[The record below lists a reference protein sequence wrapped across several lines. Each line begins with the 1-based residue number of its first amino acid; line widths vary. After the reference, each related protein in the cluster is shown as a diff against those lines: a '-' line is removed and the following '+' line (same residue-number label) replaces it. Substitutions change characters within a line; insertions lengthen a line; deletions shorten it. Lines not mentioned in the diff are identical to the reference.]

1 MLWDH
6 LVCGCKDSHLHS
18 KLLAESDL
26 TFEKAFKQAK
36 AMETAERDLKGLQDK
51 TRDMLS
57 PVVHAVIT
65 QSAGRKGKKLQAH
78 LPRSTRMSPQL
89 DCYHC
94 GTKYK
99 PLECKFREAECHFC
113 KKKGHISKVCFIKN
127 KNQKKASRTNQ
138 LVSEESDTNHDQKYS
153 MFHTRANNSQPI
165 QVTVTLNRIDATM
178 EVDTRATL
186 SVISEQTFKTLF
198 NTASAP
204 RLGA

>member
-1 MLWDH
+1 MLRDH

-94 GTKYK
+94 GAKHKTIGMQVSGGRM
-99 PLECKFREAECHFC
+99 PFLQE
-113 KKKGHISKVCFIKN
+113 KGPYLKSLLHQKQKSK
-127 KNQKKASRTNQ
+127 
-138 LVSEESDTNHDQKYS
+138 E
-153 MFHTRANNSQPI
+153 
-165 QVTVTLNRIDATM
+165 
-178 EVDTRATL
+178 
-186 SVISEQTFKTLF
+186 
-198 NTASAP
+198 
-204 RLGA
+204 G